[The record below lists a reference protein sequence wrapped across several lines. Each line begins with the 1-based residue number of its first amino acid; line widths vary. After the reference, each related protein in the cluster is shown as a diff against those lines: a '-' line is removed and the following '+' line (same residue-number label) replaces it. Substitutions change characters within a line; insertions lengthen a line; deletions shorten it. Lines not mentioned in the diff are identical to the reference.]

1 MIKGKENANG
11 LRKKINISSEAKL
24 MGMDSYVPFLVILI
38 AIIYTCF
45 SPDLESLQ
53 YISRIIEFV
62 VCPIAAWW
70 SVYLFLD
77 YSGDK
82 DKTAELTPN
91 SLTPILSYGLIR
103 VTSFFLVFL
112 TAFFVLLISITLRYP
127 YPYISLFNLTII
139 YVPQTVLYCYLGFF
153 LMVLSRNI
161 VIPLFILL
169 TYIVVKYWTTRDI
182 PVYNVMSF
190 SIDMQLYPRIIL
202 LAVKNSAL
210 ALALAIGGHFIL
222 VKCN

>member
-1 MIKGKENANG
+1 MAFV
-11 LRKKINISSEAKL
+11 KKINISSEAKS
-24 MGMDSYVPFLVILI
+24 MGIDFYVPFLIILI
-38 AIIYTCF
+38 AILYTCF

-77 YSGDK
+77 HSSNKK
-82 DKTAELTPN
+82 DKTAELRPN
-91 SLTPILSYGLIR
+91 SSTPILSYGLIR
-103 VTSFFLVFL
+103 VTSFFLIFL
-112 TAFFVLLISITLRYP
+112 AAFFVLLISITLRYP

-139 YVPQTVLYCYLGFF
+139 YLPQTVLYCYLGFF

-161 VIPLFILL
+161 AIPLFILL
-169 TYIVVKYWTTRDI
+169 TYIAVKYWTTRDI

-202 LAVKNSAL
+202 LAVKNIAL
-210 ALALAIGGHFIL
+210 ALALAIAGHFIL
-222 VKCN
+222 VRQKKI

>member
-1 MIKGKENANG
+1 MAFV
-11 LRKKINISSEAKL
+11 KKINISSEAKL
-24 MGMDSYVPFLVILI
+24 MGMDFYVPF
-38 AIIYTCF
+38 
-45 SPDLESLQ
+45 LQ

-77 YSGDK
+77 HSVDK

-91 SLTPILSYGLIR
+91 SSPSILSYGLIR
-103 VTSFFLVFL
+103 VTSFFLIFL
-112 TAFFVLLISITLRYP
+112 AAFFVLLISITLRYP
-127 YPYISLFNLTII
+127 YPYISVFNLTII

-202 LAVKNSAL
+202 LAVKNIAL

-222 VKCN
+222 VRRKKI

>member
-1 MIKGKENANG
+1 MDFV
-11 LRKKINISSEAKL
+11 KKINISSEAKL
-24 MGMDSYVPFLVILI
+24 MGIDFYVPFLVILI

-161 VIPLFILL
+161 AIPLFILL

-202 LAVKNSAL
+202 LAVKNIAL
-210 ALALAIGGHFIL
+210 ALALAIAGHFIL
-222 VKCN
+222 VRRKKI

>member
-1 MIKGKENANG
+1 MAFV
-11 LRKKINISSEAKL
+11 KKINISSEAKS
-24 MGMDSYVPFLVILI
+24 MGIDFYVPFLIILI
-38 AIIYTCF
+38 AILYTCF

-70 SVYLFLD
+70 SVYLFSD
-77 YSGDK
+77 QSVDK

-91 SLTPILSYGLIR
+91 SSPSILSYGLIR
-103 VTSFFLVFL
+103 VTSFFLIFL
-112 TAFFVLLISITLRYP
+112 AAFFVLLISITLRYP

-139 YVPQTVLYCYLGFF
+139 YVPQTVLYFYLGFF

-161 VIPLFILL
+161 AIPLFILL
-169 TYIVVKYWTTRDI
+169 TYIAIKYWTTRDI
-182 PVYNVMSF
+182 PIYNVMSF

-202 LAVKNSAL
+202 LAVKNIVL
-210 ALALAIGGHFIL
+210 ALALAVAGHFVL
-222 VKCN
+222 VRLKKI

>member
-1 MIKGKENANG
+1 MAFV
-11 LRKKINISSEAKL
+11 KKINISSEAKS
-24 MGMDSYVPFLVILI
+24 MGIDFYVPFLIILI
-38 AIIYTCF
+38 AILYTCF

-70 SVYLFLD
+70 SVYLFSD
-77 YSGDK
+77 QSVDK

-91 SLTPILSYGLIR
+91 SSPSILSYGLIR
-103 VTSFFLVFL
+103 VTSFFLIFL
-112 TAFFVLLISITLRYP
+112 AAFFVLLISITLRYP

-161 VIPLFILL
+161 AIPLFILL
-169 TYIVVKYWTTRDI
+169 TYIAIKYWTTRDSPI
-182 PVYNVMSF
+182 YNVMSF

-202 LAVKNSAL
+202 LAVKNIVL
-210 ALALAIGGHFIL
+210 ALALAVAGHFVL
-222 VKCN
+222 VRRKKI

>member
-1 MIKGKENANG
+1 MLMAFV
-11 LRKKINISSEAKL
+11 KKINISSEAKS
-24 MGMDSYVPFLVILI
+24 MGIDFYVPFLIILI
-38 AIIYTCF
+38 AILYTCF

-77 YSGDK
+77 HSGDK

-91 SLTPILSYGLIR
+91 SSRPILSYGLIR
-103 VTSFFLVFL
+103 VTSFFLIFL
-112 TAFFVLLISITLRYP
+112 AAFFVLLLVITLRYP

-161 VIPLFILL
+161 VIPLLILL
-169 TYIVVKYWTTRDI
+169 TYIAVKYWTTGEI
-182 PVYNVMSF
+182 PLYNVMSF
-190 SIDMQLYPRIIL
+190 SIDMQLYPRIIP
-202 LAVKNSAL
+202 LAVKNIAL
-210 ALALAIGGHFIL
+210 ALALAIAGHFIL
-222 VKCN
+222 VRRKKI

>member
-1 MIKGKENANG
+1 MAFV
-11 LRKKINISSEAKL
+11 KKINISSEAKS
-24 MGMDSYVPFLVILI
+24 MGIDFYLPFLIILI
-38 AIIYTCF
+38 AILYTCF

-77 YSGDK
+77 HAGDK

-91 SLTPILSYGLIR
+91 SSIPILSYGLIR
-103 VTSFFLVFL
+103 VTSFCLIFLA
-112 TAFFVLLISITLRYP
+112 AFFVLLITITLRYP
-127 YPYISLFNLTII
+127 YPYILLFNLTII

-161 VIPLFILL
+161 AIPLFILL
-169 TYIVVKYWTTRDI
+169 TYIAVKYWTTREI

-202 LAVKNSAL
+202 LAVKNITL
-210 ALALAIGGHFIL
+210 ALALAISGHFIL
-222 VKCN
+222 VRRKKI